1 MAEFVHIDDGYS
13 TSADTLDYRITYNGV
28 EIERGRAYGRDFP
41 IMVYLNRVA
50 SEFLKS
56 SFPEGYDVVP
66 DEGACGV
73 FAVTDMNGVVL
84 YQQTYVNGYEGTLG
98 NGVLSEPING
108 HADPRMRIFYGAYK
122 NSSSSVVINAV

>member
-13 TSADTLDYRITYNGV
+13 TSADTLDYRITHNGV

-56 SFPEGYDVVP
+56 SFPESTGVTRD
-66 DEGACGV
+66 DGAYGV
-73 FAVTDMNGVVL
+73 FAVTTMGGSVL

-108 HADPRMRIFYGAYK
+108 HADPRMRIFYSIFK
-122 NSSSSVVINAV
+122 NSSGSVVINAE